1 VLVEREQAVAAL
13 LERADEALAGHGQV
27 VFLAGE
33 AGAGKTALITR
44 LSELVAGRLVV
55 RRGYADDLTTPSPLG
70 AVMEAMPELAPPAD
84 VSAADRG
91 RLPSAM
97 RALLANE
104 PTLLLIEDVHWADEA
119 TLDVLRFL
127 GRRLAGLPL
136 LAVVTYRPE
145 DAPPR
150 HRLSLVLGD
159 LAGRAGVSR
168 LTIEPLSVAA
178 VAQLV
183 AAAGSALDPAGLHAR
198 TSGNP
203 FFVTEAVAA
212 PSDRLPETV
221 RDAVLAR
228 VSRMS
233 EGARHVLDAVA
244 VLGARA
250 DGQVAA
256 RVAGRFAT
264 AVDECVSRGMLVPD
278 GASIGFRH
286 ELARLAVLETIPPAG
301 RRTLHAAALREL
313 RVSDP
318 FDDRTLA
325 HHAAGCG
332 DTEALV
338 EFARRAAARAA
349 RLGAH
354 REAAAQHR
362 VVLQAGRLE
371 LTERALVLEQL
382 SYECYLTDQL
392 PEALTARRQ
401 AVEAY
406 ELAEDAAAVGAA
418 TRWLSRLSWFLG
430 QNADS
435 ERYAGRAVALLEP
448 FGDGHELAMA
458 YSNVAQL
465 KMLAGE
471 VRDAVAWGR
480 RALEVARR
488 IGDRDVEIH
497 ALNNVGTALLG
508 ENDSA
513 DGRAHLCRSLELALA
528 DDAHEHVARAYTNLG
543 STAAIWWRLG
553 EAEQQLTAGIGYCD
567 ERDLDSWS
575 RYMSGWLAGVHAEL
589 GAYDRAEQLAATL
602 LAQPDLAPISRIPAA
617 VAAARVRARRGG
629 DAAGLLHEC
638 TQLATATGEKQ
649 RLVPVACAHAEMAWL
664 TGDPGAVDDALV
676 ESAWAAAVA
685 HPNPW
690 ELGELCWWLALTGR
704 SRPVPDEVARAA
716 QPFALLLDGAWRAA
730 AGAWRDLGCPL
741 WSAMAAGLDPDLEPA
756 REALAVTT
764 SLGASGTA
772 AALLRTRHE
781 RGLPVPR
788 GPRRANRDHPA
799 ALTTRELEVLGLVA
813 SGLSNAEVA
822 AQLYL
827 SEKTVGHHMSAVLR
841 KLGQPTRSRAI
852 AYALRQGIVRQT

>member
-1 VLVEREQAVAAL
+1 MLVEREQSVAAL
-13 LERADEALAGHGQV
+13 LELADEALARHGQM

-33 AGAGKTALITR
+33 AGAGKTALVAR
-44 LSELVAGRLVV
+44 LSQLVAGRLLV

-70 AVMEAMPELAPPAD
+70 AVIEAMPELRAAAD
-84 VSAADRG
+84 VSAAGRG
-91 RLPSAM
+91 RLPAAM
-97 RALLANE
+97 RALLASE
-104 PTLLLIEDVHWADEA
+104 PTLLLIEDAHWADEA

-127 GRRLAGLPL
+127 GRRLDGLPL

-150 HRLSLVLGD
+150 RRLSFVLGD
-159 LAGRAGVSR
+159 LAGRPGVSR
-168 LTIEPLSVAA
+168 LTVERLSVAA

-183 AAAGSALDPAGLHAR
+183 AEAGSTLDPVGLYAR

-203 FFVTEAVAA
+203 FFVSEAVAA

-221 RDAVLAR
+221 RDAVLAQ

-233 EGARHVLDAVA
+233 EGARRALDAAA

-250 DGQVAA
+250 DGQVIA
-256 RVAGRFAT
+256 RVSGRSAA
-264 AVDECVSRGMLVPD
+264 AVDECVARGMLIPN
-278 GASIGFRH
+278 GLSIAFRH
-286 ELARLAVLETIPPAG
+286 ELARLAVLETIPPAS
-301 RRTLHAAALREL
+301 RRTLHAAALQEL

-332 DTEALV
+332 NAEALL
-338 EFARRAAARAA
+338 EFAHRAAARAA

-354 REAAAQHR
+354 REAAAQYR
-362 VVLQAGRLE
+362 VVLQTGRLDP
-371 LTERALVLEQL
+371 TERAHVLEQL

-406 ELAEDAAAVGAA
+406 ELAGDAVAVGTA

-430 QNADS
+430 RNAAS
-435 ERYAGRAVALLEP
+435 ERYADRAVALLEP
-448 FGDGHELAMA
+448 FGAGHELAMA

-471 VRDAVAWGR
+471 AHDAVAWGR
-480 RALEVARR
+480 RALEVARS

-508 ENDSA
+508 EHDSA
-513 DGRAHLCRSLELALA
+513 DGRAHLRRSLELALA

-553 EAEQQLTAGIGYCD
+553 EAEQQLTAGIAYCD

-602 LAQPDLAPISRIPAA
+602 LAQPDVAPISRIPAA

-638 TQLATATGEKQ
+638 AQLATATREKQ
-649 RLVPVACAHAEMAWL
+649 RLVPVACAQAELAWL
-664 TGDPGAVDDALV
+664 TGDPNAVDDALV
-676 ESAWAAAVA
+676 ESAWATAVA

-690 ELGELCWWLALTGR
+690 ELGELCWWLTLTGR
-704 SRPVPDEVARAA
+704 SQSAPDEVARLA
-716 QPFALLLDGAWRAA
+716 QPFALLLGGAWRAA
-730 AGAWRDLGCPL
+730 SDAWRDLGCPL
-741 WSAMAAGLDPDLEPA
+741 WSALASGLDPDLELA

-772 AALLRTRHE
+772 AALLRTRYE

-788 GPRRANRDHPA
+788 RPRRANRDHPA

-822 AQLYL
+822 SRLYL

-841 KLGQPTRSRAI
+841 KLGQPTRSRAV